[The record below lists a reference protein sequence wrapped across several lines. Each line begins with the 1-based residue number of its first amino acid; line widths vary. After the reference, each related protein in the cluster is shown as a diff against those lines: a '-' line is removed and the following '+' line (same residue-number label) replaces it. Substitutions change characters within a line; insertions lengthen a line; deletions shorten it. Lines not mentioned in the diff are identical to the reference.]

1 MELEAVLFDMDGLL
15 LDTEHLN
22 IKCWEEKIRRDNK
35 QMDMDGFKS
44 TICGSGGETR
54 LVLRKI
60 YGENVDFELFLAE
73 KNEILRRYIDEK
85 GMPIK
90 PGAVQLLDYLD
101 RKGIRKF
108 VVTST
113 YQEKAHGFLKKAKI
127 LERFEDIIAAGP
139 LKKGKPAPDLY
150 NECLEKGKL
159 NKERCIALEDSING
173 IKACEAAQ
181 LNVIAIPDMQDISHL
196 SSPYL
201 IGQMESLFS
210 VIDYIERA

>member
-1 MELEAVLFDMDGLL
+1 MGLEAVLFDMDGLL
-15 LDTEHLN
+15 LDTERLH
-22 IKCWEEKIRRDNK
+22 IKCWEEKIKRDNK
-35 QMDMDGFKS
+35 QMDIEGFKA

-73 KNEILRRYIDEK
+73 KNEIFRQYLDEK

-90 PGAVQLLDYLD
+90 PGAIELIDYLD
-101 RKGIRKF
+101 KKGIRKF

-113 YQEKAHGFLKKAKI
+113 YQERAHFFLEKAGI
-127 LERFEDIIAAGP
+127 LERFEDIIANGP
-139 LKKGKPAPDLY
+139 HKKGKPAPDLY

-181 LNVIAIPDMQDISHL
+181 LNVIAVPDLQDIRHL

-201 IGQMESLFS
+201 ISQMESLFS
-210 VIDYIERA
+210 VIDYIEKA